1 MSQTGYIEPVEVTVG
16 SSRTIIF
23 TSEYQIRSRRA
34 DFQGGVCGIL
44 LG

>member
-1 MSQTGYIEPVEVTVG
+1 MSQTGYIESVKGTVR
-16 SSRTIIF
+16 SSRTILF
-23 TSEYQIRSRRA
+23 KSERQVRNLRA